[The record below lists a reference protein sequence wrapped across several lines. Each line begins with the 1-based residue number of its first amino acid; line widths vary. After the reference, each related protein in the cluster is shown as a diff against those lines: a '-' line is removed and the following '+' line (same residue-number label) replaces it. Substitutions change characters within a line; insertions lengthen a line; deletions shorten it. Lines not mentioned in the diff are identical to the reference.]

1 MLKKVSIGFLIF
13 IGALLLAAFFLPRG
27 YTVTN
32 SETIG
37 ASPDSVLQFMRM
49 LGNQTRYNEWVM
61 QDPDLNPKITGEDG
75 TEGAVQSWDSE
86 TAGAGNQTIAQV
98 TADKVVM
105 NIVFIR
111 PFPGG
116 ATVTNLVADA
126 GDGKTKL
133 TSTFETSSPWPMN
146 LIGYTL
152 GRSMI
157 ETTQQKNLTNV
168 RRILENP

>member
-1 MLKKVSIGFLIF
+1 MKKVSIGILIF
-13 IGALLLAAFFLPRG
+13 IGALLITAFFIPRG

-32 SETIG
+32 SETI
-37 ASPDSVLQFMRM
+37 AAPPDSVLHFMCM

-61 QDPDLNPKITGEDG
+61 QDPDLNPTITGKDG

-116 ATVTNLVADA
+116 ATVTNNIADA
-126 GDGKTKL
+126 GDGKTIL
-133 TSTFETSSPWPMN
+133 TATFETSSPWPMN
-146 LIGYTL
+146 LIGYTI

-157 ETTQQKNLTNV
+157 QSTQQQNLANV
-168 RRILENP
+168 RQILENP